1 MKRVFYGWYVCLG
14 CALLLFCTS
23 GLTINAF
30 TIYQPYILTQNH
42 FTNAQTSTI
51 ITVRSLFGF
60 ISMFLT
66 CAYYKKLSLRTGMG
80 LAGLM
85 TALGFFLFGMA
96 GSYLGYCVAAAVTGL
111 GYGLGTMIPIAI
123 ILERWFIKKRTL
135 AIGICSAVTGIS
147 TLGIPSLLTVLI
159 ESRGMKFTFI
169 AEAAVMALMII
180 LSFLLIRNEPQQMNL
195 APYGQGESTD
205 TAIRSENIGVLGK
218 KNWVLIIP
226 MLLLLGAMTSVGYS
240 HLSVLSNAQGFSPHI
255 TALAITVSGI
265 TMTVSKCI
273 FGGLSDK
280 LSTYK
285 CNWIFGTVLVLGM
298 VLLCIPANSKALLF
312 TAMCLYGAGL
322 ALTTVGL
329 TAWAG
334 DFSTHEEYDRTIR
347 RFQIGYAAGTL
358 VFSSLPGIL
367 ADRFGGSYIPAY
379 IFFAFCAVFVVL
391 SVQWTYRQLSR
402 ENTGSR

>member
-30 TIYQPYILTQNH
+30 TIYQPYILKQNH
-42 FTNAQTSTI
+42 FTNAQSSTI
-51 ITVRSLFGF
+51 IMVRSLFSF

-66 CAYYKKLSLRTGMG
+66 GAYYKKLSLRSGMTLAGLFTVGGFLLFG
-80 LAGLM
+80 LAG
-85 TALGFFLFGMA
+85 
-96 GSYLGYCVAAAVTGL
+96 SYMGYCLAAVVVGL

-123 ILERWFIKKRTL
+123 ILERWFVKKRTL
-135 AIGICSAVTGIS
+135 AIGICSASTGLS
-147 TLGIPSLLTVLI
+147 TLGIPSLLTALI
-159 ESRGMKFTFI
+159 ENHGLKFTFF
-169 AEAAVMALMII
+169 AEAAFIALLVA
-180 LSFLLIRNEPQQMNL
+180 LSFLLVRSDPEQKGL
-195 APYGQGESTD
+195 APYGQGEAGGTVRKST
-205 TAIRSENIGVLGK
+205 NIGTLRK
-218 KNWVLIIP
+218 KNWLLLVP

-240 HLSVLSNAQGFSPHI
+240 HLSVLADAEGFSPHI

-273 FGGLSDK
+273 FGWVSDK

-285 CNWIFGTVLVLGM
+285 CNRIFGFVLILGM
-298 VLLCIPANSKALLF
+298 VLLCIPTDSSIFLLS
-312 TAMCLYGAGL
+312 AMSLYGVGL

-334 DFSTHEEYDRTIR
+334 DFSSHEEYDRTIR

-379 IFFAFCAVFVVL
+379 IFFALCAVFVVL
-391 SVQWTYRQLSR
+391 SVQHTYRQISR
-402 ENTGSR
+402 EGIKQ